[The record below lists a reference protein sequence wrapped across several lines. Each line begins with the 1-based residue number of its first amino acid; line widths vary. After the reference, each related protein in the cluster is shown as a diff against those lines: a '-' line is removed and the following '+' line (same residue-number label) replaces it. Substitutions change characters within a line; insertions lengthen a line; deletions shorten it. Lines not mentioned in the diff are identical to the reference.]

1 MRGRV
6 EERAK
11 DVRAG
16 EFELS
21 PKRMLRPTLP
31 LGNRCE
37 PQYDSAI
44 GKIGAGND
52 ILDPVEDDGS
62 GRGKQDFILIAEQPT
77 CGKGTAA
84 RQSAEGIRQP
94 GRQAAEIVESQD
106 VAVAGRDE
114 Q

>member
-37 PQYDSAI
+37 
-44 GKIGAGND
+44 
-52 ILDPVEDDGS
+52 
-62 GRGKQDFILIAEQPT
+62 
-77 CGKGTAA
+77 
-84 RQSAEGIRQP
+84 RQ
-94 GRQAAEIVESQD
+94 
-106 VAVAGRDE
+106 
-114 Q
+114 